1 MRSLNLDHLR
11 ALVTVIELGSFSAA
25 ARRLNLTQP
34 AISAQIR
41 ELEQRLGV
49 SLIERVGKT
58 ARVTAAGLE
67 MLPHADALLTGAD
80 RALAAMR
87 GYQAG
92 HAGRVHVAT
101 GPTALRYLLPPV
113 VLRLRETHP
122 DIELVLTT
130 GTTQEIA
137 ERLLANTADLGFT
150 SLPVDDGKFSVA
162 RVRTDEMVAIFPAT
176 EAGIPDVVSPQE
188 VAKRRLILEYQRGT
202 KPTPSRT
209 WLQAAGIDAKPAL
222 QFNTITDIKDAVSA
236 GLGMAIVPAPAITH
250 APPTNSFVA
259 RPLDP
264 PLKRTL
270 GLIRRR
276 DKPEDPVLQAVR
288 DAIMTLK
295 NEGEVAGAV

>member
-1 MRSLNLDHLR
+1 MRNLNLDHLR

-58 ARVTAAGLE
+58 ARATAAGLE
-67 MLPHADALLTGAD
+67 MLPHADVLLAGAD

-87 GYQAG
+87 GYRAG

-137 ERLLANTADLGFT
+137 ERLLANTADLGLT
-150 SLPVDDGKFSVA
+150 SLPVDDGRFIVA
-162 RVRTDEMVAIFPAT
+162 PVRIDQMLAIFPAT
-176 EAGIPDVVSPQE
+176 EAHIPEVVSAQE
-188 VAKRRLILEYQRGT
+188 VARRPLILEYQRGSQ
-202 KPTPSRT
+202 PTPSRT
-209 WLQAAGIDAKPAL
+209 WLEAAGVDAKPAL
-222 QFNTITDIKDAVSA
+222 QFDSITDIKDAVSA

-270 GLIRRR
+270 ALIRRR
-276 DKPEDPVLQAVR
+276 DKPVDPVLRAVL

-295 NEGEVAGAV
+295 NEGEVAEAV

>member
-1 MRSLNLDHLR
+1 MRNLNLDHLR
-11 ALVTVIELGSFSAA
+11 TLMTVIELGSFSAA

-49 SLIERVGKT
+49 RLIERVGKT
-58 ARVTAAGLE
+58 ARATAAGVE
-67 MLPHADALLTGAD
+67 MLPHAEQLLSGAD

-92 HAGRVHVAT
+92 YSGRVHVAT
-101 GPTALRYLLPPV
+101 GPTALRYLMPPV

-130 GTTQEIA
+130 GTTHEIA
-137 ERLLANTADLGFT
+137 ERVLANIADLGLT
-150 SLPVDDGKFSVA
+150 SLPVDDAKFAVVP
-162 RVRTDEMVAIFPAT
+162 VRTDEMLAIFPAT
-176 EAGIPDVVSPQE
+176 EADIPDVVSTRE
-188 VAKRRLILEYQRGT
+188 VAKRQLILEYQRGSQ
-202 KPTPSRT
+202 PTPSRA

-222 QFNTITDIKDAVSA
+222 QFSSIEDIKYAVSA
-236 GLGMAIVPAPAITH
+236 GHGMAIVPAPAITH
-250 APPTNSFVA
+250 APPTNSIVT
-259 RPLDP
+259 RSLDP
-264 PLKRTL
+264 PLNRTL

-276 DKPEDPVLQAVR
+276 DKPEDPALRAVC

-295 NEGEVAGAV
+295 NSAEFIRSG